1 MTLLVPEYVVKQRQA
16 KEKAEK
22 EAKEKSLT
30 ERVPQPTGWRIL
42 VMPYMGKDKTDGGVY
57 VPDPVREKE
66 MRATVVAYVVKV
78 GSLAYKDID

>member
-22 EAKEKSLT
+22 EAKNKSLT

-66 MRATVVAYVVKV
+66 MRATVGICRK
-78 GSLAYKDID
+78 SWLISI